1 MNKRVLLS
9 TLFFMVLTSASWAQV
24 DSLFGVAKNF
34 AFNGQ
39 RELAR
44 TICDTILVKSPKYT
58 DVRLLKGRTFS
69 WDGKRDSAKIEFYK
83 ILAYDSANAETWGAL
98 SDVTYWDD
106 NYSSSLNAADSGI
119 IYNPKNTELMLKR
132 TRALIDLSRFE
143 DARNTLQNIKQIDTA
158 CTGCKPLQDK
168 LYRASALSNAGYG
181 FTAEYFAG
189 LDRLLMYHF
198 FQFGHKSP
206 KNSVIFRI
214 NYNQRDQSTGF
225 QPEIDMYPTVS
236 KKAYLYVNYGFS
248 IYDVFPRHRI
258 GLELYHKIPSGFE
271 GSIGGRY
278 MDFGTNSKVYI
289 FTGSLTKYIGNYAI
303 IFRPFITP
311 DEITKKVSQ
320 SGILNLRRYTLDAD
334 NFVGLTFG
342 AGFSPDQRIFLTGTG
357 VTNERRTSIYFLQSY
372 RAGIMIS
379 KTFKFRHLFIADF
392 DYRYQELKVGPSSQ
406 FYNTYSG
413 GVSYRYRF

>member
-1 MNKRVLLS
+1 MKIRVI
-9 TLFFMVLTSASWAQV
+9 LTPIVFVMLITASWAQV
-24 DSLFGVAKNF
+24 DSLFGVARNL
-34 AFNGQ
+34 AFNGE
-39 RELAR
+39 REKAR
-44 TICDTILVKSPKYT
+44 VICDTILVKSPKYT

-69 WDGKRDSAKIEFYK
+69 WDGKRDSAKLEFYK
-83 ILAYDSANAETWGAL
+83 ILAYDNASAETWGAL
-98 SDVTYWDD
+98 SDVEYWDD
-106 NYSSSLNAADSGI
+106 NYNKSLNAADSGI
-119 IYNPKNTELMLKR
+119 MYNPKNTELMLKR

-143 DARNTLQNIKQIDTA
+143 DARNTLNNIKQIDTA

-168 LYRASALSNAGYG
+168 LYKASALSNTGYG

-198 FQFGHKSP
+198 FQFGHKAP
-206 KNSVIFRI
+206 KNSIILRI

-258 GLELYHKIPSGFE
+258 GLELYHKIPRGFE

-278 MDFGTNSKVYI
+278 MDFGANSKVYI

-311 DEITKKVSQ
+311 DEVTKKVSQ
-320 SGILNLRRYTLDAD
+320 SGILNLRRYTIDAD
-334 NFVGLTFG
+334 NFLGLTFG

-357 VTNERRTSIYFLQSY
+357 ITEERKTSIYFLQSY
-372 RAGIMIS
+372 RAGVMLS
-379 KTFKFRHLFIADF
+379 KTFNFKHILIADF

-406 FYNTYSG
+406 FYHTYSG
-413 GVSYRYRF
+413 GISYRYRF